1 MLSLRALA
9 HVTRNAHMPSP
20 ERCWIRTTQSGGA
33 QDDETVTVGM
43 KVVGVIYRSNPEVSA
58 SSSVACGEYA
68 HLVQR
73 VQETIFRSVAL
84 AGFVPLTSRPYER
97 ERMRTRPIV
106 WPATA
111 APYIS
116 SHRIELDGHL
126 VEVSAS
132 GGATTRPSCAP
143 RAA

>member
-58 SSSVACGEYA
+58 SSTVACGEYA

-84 AGFVPLTSRPYER
+84 AGFVPLTSRPYDGARAHED
-97 ERMRTRPIV
+97 
-106 WPATA
+106 ATYRVA
-111 APYIS
+111 SHGGPLHQQSPDRARWIS
-116 SHRIELDGHL
+116 G
-126 VEVSAS
+126 
-132 GGATTRPSCAP
+132 
-143 RAA
+143 